1 HTKFRVKRFE
11 GPQTLRLVQ
20 IDTADNIAKEAI
32 CTIQGILSEK
42 NLPPVTEKVRRKL
55 RMCIADSVT
64 LVGYGTPTFE
74 DALDTAQEIYGLFD
88 CNVQDASLESWVLT
102 SSSNKQCKGIEASNQ
117 YLTSKWDAPEMVS
130 LPIPPSIDPRRIME
144 SLAKEHFVYGEENE
158 VHTYIQRHPSP
169 NMLSQFYQR
178 VEAVS
183 PHVFRIGDIVEIQV
197 SFIVILL
204 KEGKNKMIVG
214 LQSIAL
220 LNTIFSQ
227 VRESAYKLKMSQWL
241 TKLRYNR
248 ML

>member
-11 GPQTLRLVQ
+11 GPQTWRLVQ
-20 IDTADNIAKEAI
+20 IDTADNVAKEAVFN
-32 CTIQGILSEK
+32 IQGILSEK
-42 NLPPVTEKVRRKL
+42 NLPPVTQKVRQKL
-55 RMCIADSVT
+55 RTCIADSVM

-88 CNVQDASLESWVLT
+88 CNVQDASLESWALT
-102 SSSNKQCKGIEASNQ
+102 SSSNEQCKGIKASNR
-117 YLTSKWDAPEMVS
+117 YLTSKWDAPAMVS
-130 LPIPPSIDPRRIME
+130 LLILPSIDPCGILE
-144 SLAKEHFVYGEENE
+144 SLAKEFFVYGEENE

-169 NMLSQFYQR
+169 NMLTQFYQR
-178 VEAVS
+178 VEAAS
-183 PHVFRIGDIVEIQV
+183 LHVFQIGDIVEIQV
-197 SFIVILL
+197 SFIIVPL
-204 KEGKNKMIVG
+204 KEGKNKMIVV

-248 ML
+248 VL